1 MFGNKIINDIYG
13 RSLKKETKRQPV
25 SKSQKNEILAQ
36 QKSRCAH
43 CRKMLDMRSVEFDH
57 KKEVYKGG
65 RSLVNNLQAL
75 CSDCH
80 KIKTHNNRLKKIENK
95 RILDKSYYGEKRNKK
110 ECLVILISRFPTYPN
125 PQEQ

>member
-95 RILDKSYYGEKRNKK
+95 RKSGTKK
-110 ECLVILISRFPTYPN
+110 EYWIN
-125 PQEQ
+125 PITGRKEIRKNVWSF